1 MNRLKFLAVTAIVMM
16 GIAFVSC
23 DSSNSSGSVKLTSEI
38 DSISF
43 IIGQSQGTGFRK
55 QQLEQQVDNWPVKGN
70 LDALIAGVIY
80 GLKNPDDTLLLGKT
94 YMDAGNYVNSYFGE
108 AQAQKAEENK
118 ANAAVS
124 IAEAEKFLAEN
135 KGKSGVITTESGL
148 QYKVITQGKGAK
160 PKEDDE
166 VKVNYKGTLIDGS
179 EFDSSERH
187 GGPAQFRLNGVIPGW
202 TEALQLMPEGSKYTL
217 WIPVELGYYMDPNNP
232 YYGKLLI
239 FEVELLEIVKK

>member
-23 DSSNSSGSVKLTSEI
+23 DSSKSSGSVKLTSEI

-55 QQLEQQVDNWPVKGN
+55 QQLEPQVENWPVKGN

-80 GLKNPDDTLLLGKT
+80 GMNNPDDTLLLGKT

-108 AQAQKAEENK
+108 AQAQMAEENK
-118 ANAAVS
+118 VKAAET

-148 QYKVITQGKGAK
+148 QYKVITEGKGPK
-160 PKEDDE
+160 PKMEDI
-166 VKVNYKGTLIDGS
+166 VKIHYHGTLINGDV
-179 EFDSSERH
+179 FDSSVQRNQPYENQA
-187 GGPAQFRLNGVIPGW
+187 GGFISGF
-202 TEALQLMPEGSKYTL
+202 TEGLLLMPVGSKYTL

-232 YYGKLLI
+232 YYGKLLT
-239 FEVELLEIVKK
+239 FEVELLEIVK